1 MTQLSKLTTLFFIQ
15 FLGNIYLDNLKI
27 AHEFMSKSFFNQ
39 YFLHINPFFIT
50 ILHTTQG
57 FFLLSALLRDCLNL
71 PIGYYQVVRL
81 PLAML
86 WAQRSDSLPWHNSS
100 VRCRIIFNFFIACIE
115 PIEIKT
121 WHDCCLEQ
129 ICTKRERQMSSVFIN
144 SLECKGAQQQE
155 NCGAHYESCSA
166 AFFYGQI
173 KKNVKP
179 KSKAGQK
186 EDDQEH

>member
-15 FLGNIYLDNLKI
+15 FLGNIYLDNQKI
-27 AHEFMSKSFFNQ
+27 TQEFMSKSFFNQ
-39 YFLHINPFFIT
+39 YFLHINLFFIT

-86 WAQRSDSLPWHNSS
+86 WAQRSDSLPWHSSS

-115 PIEIKT
+115 QIEIKT
-121 WHDCCLEQ
+121 QLYDMIVTQSKYVPRGKGKCRPFSSTLWNARGPSNKKIAEPIMKAAEQ
-129 ICTKRERQMSSVFIN
+129 LSFM
-144 SLECKGAQQQE
+144 
-155 NCGAHYESCSA
+155 
-166 AFFYGQI
+166 
-173 KKNVKP
+173 VK
-179 KSKAGQK
+179 
-186 EDDQEH
+186 